1 MVRQN
6 PGERN
11 YHIFY
16 ALLAGAS
23 KEHKSEEALKDVQNV
38 QQISVKQNLIRSPR
52 HGVFPPSGLYF
63 LEDSPELFHYLS
75 QSGCLKDKSLNDKEL
90 FNSVMVSEAAFNLL
104 PSLCVKSDSCARKG
118 KTIKY

>member
-16 ALLAGAS
+16 ALLAGAT
-23 KEHKSEEALKDVQNV
+23 KEHKSGKKKLRIHALG
-38 QQISVKQNLIRSPR
+38 VKNLNLFLIF
-52 HGVFPPSGLYF
+52 FPLPDLYF
-63 LEDSPELFHYLS
+63 LEDSPESFHYLS

-90 FNSVMVSEAAFNLL
+90 FNSVMVSAAAPLSPLASAFA
-104 PSLCVKSDSCARKG
+104 PV
-118 KTIKY
+118 